1 MGRRVLFCRR
11 HGRGGGSMNAVEAA
25 KEVVLKEASALS
37 AVAGQIGEAFERM
50 ADAMRSCTGKVVII
64 GMGKSGHVANKMAAT
79 LSSLGT
85 CSISLHPGEC
95 MHGDLGMIQ
104 KQDAVIL
111 ISYSGE
117 SDEIVRIIPGLKII
131 GAKLMGITCNAQSTL
146 ARSCEVVQ
154 VLDGIEEA
162 CHLGLAPTTSTT
174 AVMAYGDAL
183 AVAISRLDGFSKNDF
198 GVFHPAGSLG
208 KRLTIRATDLMR
220 PIRPETLIA
229 PDASVADA
237 IIAISESD
245 ADILL
250 ATDAE
255 GCLAGI
261 LTNGDLK
268 RAISRGCDI
277 REEAVEGMV
286 NRFPCFA
293 DASSMAVDV
302 LRMATERG
310 VGTVP
315 VVKDDIPVGILSRE
329 DILREGIYL

>member
-183 AVAISRLDGFSKNDF
+183 AVAISRLEGFSKNDF

-208 KRLTIRATDLMR
+208 KRLTIRARSGPR
-220 PIRPETLIA
+220 P
-229 PDASVADA
+229 
-237 IIAISESD
+237 
-245 ADILL
+245 
-250 ATDAE
+250 
-255 GCLAGI
+255 
-261 LTNGDLK
+261 
-268 RAISRGCDI
+268 
-277 REEAVEGMV
+277 
-286 NRFPCFA
+286 
-293 DASSMAVDV
+293 
-302 LRMATERG
+302 
-310 VGTVP
+310 
-315 VVKDDIPVGILSRE
+315 
-329 DILREGIYL
+329 